1 MSIMQTTWIEVMS
14 VEQVITGRFDA
25 LYQAEGAATKLR
37 TIRANDV
44 EISEWN
50 GSSSFRGDE
59 PNSGSSGP
67 GIVTF
72 GYGPNVSGVA
82 GISGG
87 VSGIGAG
94 FSTSGFGFLPYML
107 DDQNPQDANR
117 GYILNALV
125 EDDQRD
131 KAVRIIREAG
141 GREF

>member
-1 MSIMQTTWIEVMS
+1 M
-14 VEQVITGRFDA
+14 EQIITGRFDA

-50 GSSSFRGDE
+50 GSSYREDQPTSDD
-59 PNSGSSGP
+59 SGSGTA
-67 GIVTF
+67 TF
-72 GYGPNVSGVA
+72 AYGPNVSGVA

-87 VSGIGAG
+87 FAG
-94 FSTSGFGFLPYML
+94 FSGGFSTNTLGFLPYMG
-107 DDQNPQDANR
+107 DDQHPQYSNQ
-117 GYILNALV
+117 GYLLNALV
-125 EDDQRD
+125 TDDQRD

>member
-1 MSIMQTTWIEVMS
+1 M
-14 VEQVITGRFDA
+14 EQVITGRFDA

-50 GSSSFRGDE
+50 GSSFREDE
-59 PNSGSSGP
+59 PTSDGSGLGN
-67 GIVTF
+67 ITF
-72 GYGPNVSGVA
+72 GYGQNMGAVA

-87 VSGIGAG
+87 VSGVGGG
-94 FSTSGFGFLPYML
+94 FSTGGLGFLPFMG
-107 DDQNPQDANR
+107 DDQYPQGDNR

-125 EDDQRD
+125 NDDQRD